1 MKEVGHR
8 GHVTAVDLVVA
19 SFSNHFLCFLA
30 PFSTSFL
37 CLLAFKK
44 RKDPV
49 TTFYPRTRG

>member
-8 GHVTAVDLVVA
+8 GLVTAIDLVMA

-30 PFSTSFL
+30 PFPTLFL

-44 RKDPV
+44 RKGPV
-49 TTFYPRTRG
+49 TMFYPSTWG